1 MDIVEKSK
9 RSAMMSGIKGKNTR
23 GEIAIRKSLHKLGFR
38 YQLHRK
44 DLPGKPD
51 LVFPKHHAV
60 IFVNGCFWHA
70 HHCHLFTWPSSRA
83 EFWRDKIGGNRI
95 RDERNVAACIHK
107 GWKVLVIW
115 ECALKGKTRR
125 NIHEVIHTAG
135 NWLLYDP
142 MNAEIEGYIPNLNTK
157 FGK

>member
-1 MDIVEKSK
+1 MVDLVSSEK
-9 RSAMMSGIKGKNTR
+9 RSDMMAGIRAKNTR
-23 GEIAIRKSLHKLGFR
+23 AEILIRKGLHHLGFR

-51 LVFPKHHAV
+51 LVFPKHRAV

-70 HHCHLFTWPSSRA
+70 HGCHLFKWPSTRV
-83 EFWRDKIGGNRI
+83 EFWKEKIGSNKI
-95 RDERNVAACIHK
+95 RDVKNIVDCTNK

-125 NIHEVIHTAG
+125 KLDEVIHTTA
-135 NWLLYDP
+135 NWLLYDSQ
-142 MNAEIEGYIPNLNTK
+142 NAEIEGRS
-157 FGK
+157 

>member
-1 MDIVEKSK
+1 MVDIVGSLK
-9 RSAMMSGIKGKNTR
+9 RSEMMAGIKGKNTR
-23 GEIAIRKSLHKLGFR
+23 SELFIRKGLHKLGFR

-70 HHCHLFTWPSSRA
+70 HGCHIFKWPSTRT
-83 EFWRDKIGGNRI
+83 EFWKEKIGANKI
-95 RDERNVAACIHK
+95 RDERNIQACISM

-125 NIHEVIHTAG
+125 QPNEVIHTAA
-135 NWLLYDP
+135 NWLLYDSL
-142 MNAEIEGYIPNLNTK
+142 NAEIEGRK
-157 FGK
+157 R

>member
-1 MDIVEKSK
+1 
-9 RSAMMSGIKGKNTR
+9 MMSGIKNKNTSA
-23 GEIAIRKSLHKLGFR
+23 EVSIRKSLHHLGFR

-51 LVFPKHHAV
+51 MVFPKHGAV

-70 HHCHLFTWPSSRA
+70 HGCHIFKWPSSRTD
-83 EFWRDKIGGNRI
+83 FWKEKIGANKI
-95 RDERNVAACIHK
+95 RDEKNIAACTAK

-125 NIHEVIHTAG
+125 KFNEVIHTTA

-142 MNAEIEGYIPNLNTK
+142 QNAEIEGK
-157 FGK
+157 Q

>member
-1 MDIVEKSK
+1 MDKVSSEK
-9 RSAMMSGIKGKNTR
+9 RSTMMAGIKGKNTR
-23 GEIAIRKSLHKLGFR
+23 GEIAIRKGLHKLGFR

-70 HHCHLFTWPSSRA
+70 HGCHMFKWPSTHA
-83 EFWRDKIGGNRI
+83 DFWKEKIGTNKI
-95 RDERNVAACIHK
+95 RDARNIQACIAL

-115 ECALKGKTRR
+115 ECALRGKTRR
-125 NIHEVIHTAG
+125 NFDEVINTTA
-135 NWLLYDP
+135 NWLLYDSQS
-142 MNAEIEGYIPNLNTK
+142 AEIEGKTLRPTASK
-157 FGK
+157 

>member
-1 MDIVEKSK
+1 MDCVSPQK
-9 RSAMMSGIKGKNTR
+9 RSDMMSGIRGKNTR
-23 GEIAIRKSLHKLGFR
+23 VEMLIRKGLHHLGFR

-51 LVFPKHHAV
+51 MVFPKHRAV

-70 HHCHLFTWPSSRA
+70 HGCHIFKWPSTLTD
-83 EFWRDKIGGNRI
+83 FWKEKIGGNKI
-95 RDERNVAACIHK
+95 RDERNLAACIEK

-125 NIHEVIHTAG
+125 NFNEVIHTTA

-142 MNAEIEGYIPNLNTK
+142 LSAEIEGK
-157 FGK
+157 Q